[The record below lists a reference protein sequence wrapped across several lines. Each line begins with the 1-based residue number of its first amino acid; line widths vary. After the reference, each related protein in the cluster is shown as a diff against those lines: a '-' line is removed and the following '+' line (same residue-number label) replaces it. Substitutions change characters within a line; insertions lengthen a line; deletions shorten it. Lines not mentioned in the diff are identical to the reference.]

1 MRRKRGGE
9 ACELARRKR
18 NEWSDGGIGARD
30 DVGLGE
36 PNDGVVE
43 NERRERFGFAPF
55 RRTSRDARPYQTGCR
70 DAIAKSV
77 VGVFD
82 GGLVVGGGE
91 NEAAEGV
98 VGMGGGENST
108 LETAALFADGLH
120 EVVLIALGEARG
132 RGGFAL
138 GGARP
143 ARTVGENAVSVKFR
157 GDGGAGNGDRVT
169 VGGTRDNTG

>member
-55 RRTSRDARPYQTGCR
+55 RRASRDARPYQTGCR

-82 GGLVVGGGE
+82 GGLVVGGKVCPRRFTQRFMKCG
-91 NEAAEGV
+91 EAALSPSAV
-98 VGMGGGENST
+98 RDQRVPS
-108 LETAALFADGLH
+108 
-120 EVVLIALGEARG
+120 G
-132 RGGFAL
+132 RM
-138 GGARP
+138 P
-143 ARTVGENAVSVKFR
+143 
-157 GDGGAGNGDRVT
+157 
-169 VGGTRDNTG
+169 